1 MPHRPPICAA
11 LCATAL
17 LAVSGNAAIA
27 VDPHVLVATSDGP
40 TGSSDRM
47 DVNSPWNIS
56 PDVEAIAPDATVRVF
71 FDRIYSVSPSTATV
85 QVIDPNTHQTIT
97 TISVGAGTTP
107 HDILV
112 TEPGVAYVSRYDS
125 SSILKVDP
133 TNGATLG
140 LIDLAALA
148 DPDGLPEMSMMARDG
163 GHLLVQLQRL
173 DRSESAFAER
183 PAYLG
188 VVDLDTDQVI
198 DVDPTVAGVQGI
210 TLVGKIPQNRMHV
223 EPLARRLFV
232 SAPGPRLDISG
243 GIEEIDLDNLVSLG
257 FILPEEFSI
266 GDVGGFVMT
275 SPDTGYAIGHT
286 DIVESSHLFAF
297 TRTPTFPTELY
308 FTFGITDVLA
318 HDAVSG
324 QLFILDPFD
333 FNDTDF
339 GVNVFDAADG
349 RRLTDPQ
356 LHTGGPPKDLAV
368 VRSATPGESRELLVT
383 GHDLVTGQLSLSY
396 RPACGATDHN
406 IVLGPLQDVGV
417 YGYSDQVCGI
427 GTIGTASFE
436 PGNGS
441 WFFLVVGTDD
451 EGREGSYGGD
461 GSATERP
468 EDLLE
473 PLCSFTQDL
482 SFSCDR

>member
-1 MPHRPPICAA
+1 MPHRLLICAA
-11 LCATAL
+11 LCITVL
-17 LAVSGNAAIA
+17 PAVGGNATPA
-27 VDPHVLVATSDGP
+27 VDSHVLVATADGP

-47 DVNSPWNIS
+47 DLVSPWNIS
-56 PDVEAIAPDATVRVF
+56 FDVEAIAPDARVRVF
-71 FDRIYSVSPSTATV
+71 FDRIFAVSPSTATI

-97 TISVGAGTTP
+97 TFSVGAGTTP

-112 TEPGVAYVSRYDS
+112 TAPGVAYVSRYDS
-125 SSILKVDP
+125 TSILKVDP

-140 LIDLAALA
+140 LIDLANLA

-163 GHLLVQLQRL
+163 GHLLVQLQRV

-232 SAPGPRLDISG
+232 SAPGPRLDVSG

-286 DIVESSHLFAF
+286 DIVESSHLFPF
-297 TRTPTFPTELY
+297 NRTPTPPTELY
-308 FTFGITDVLA
+308 FTFGITDVLV
-318 HDAVSG
+318 HDPVSG
-324 QLFILDPFD
+324 QLFMFDPFD

-339 GVNVFDAADG
+339 GVHVFDAADG
-349 RRLTDPQ
+349 RRLTNPQ
-356 LHTGGPPKDLAV
+356 LNTGGPPKDLAI
-368 VRSATPGESRELLVT
+368 VRSTTPGEARELLVT
-383 GHDLVTGQLSLSY
+383 DFDLFSGQLSVSY
-396 RPACGATDHN
+396 RPGCGATNHN
-406 IVLGPLQDVGV
+406 IVLGPLQNVGA

-427 GTIGTASFE
+427 GATGTASFD

-441 WFFLVVGTDD
+441 YFFLVVGTDD
-451 EGREGSYGGD
+451 GGREGSYGGD
-461 GSATERP
+461 GSAVERP
-468 EDLLE
+468 EDELD